1 MCAVHHVCHQMEGS
15 VAEHPALLVVD
26 VQRDFCPGGALAV
39 PDGDRILPVINAHLA
54 EAREL
59 GIPIYASRDWHPA
72 VTSHFKAYGGE
83 WPPHCVQDSPG
94 AEFHPRLELPRSA
107 IVISKGEDPARAG
120 YSAFD
125 GRTEE
130 GRPFKDDLRD
140 RHVDTLYVA
149 GLATDYCVRQT
160 VLDAVRAGFHV
171 AVLADAIAGIDAR
184 PGDTA
189 RALAEMEGAGAH
201 MTTTLAATRLR
212 R

>member
-1 MCAVHHVCHQMEGS
+1 MESS

-39 PDGDRILPVINAHLA
+39 PDGDRILPSINAHLA

-83 WPPHCVQDSPG
+83 WPPHCVQGSPG
-94 AEFHPRLELPRSA
+94 AEFHPRLELPRDA
-107 IVISKGEDPARAG
+107 IVVSKGEDPARAG

-125 GRTEE
+125 GRTEN

-140 RHVDTLYVA
+140 RQVDTLYVA

-171 AVLADAIAGIDAR
+171 AVLTDAVAGIDAR

-201 MTTTLAATRLR
+201 MTTTLAPTRLR